1 LNELF
6 FSFNLFCLKHYRIVA
21 LTHYQFTHSPI
32 QNTLI
37 MRPKENEY
45 APFYHTYVGKVPDGE
60 ILTNLRHIHHET
72 QELVAN
78 LSEEKG
84 DYRYADGKWTIKE
97 VLMHL
102 IDTEQVMAYRALRV
116 ARNDKTPLPGFDQN
130 LFAESI
136 DVSDRT
142 LKGLAEEYAITR
154 DLTHYIIMGHEIH
167 HRKVLIEKY
176 LNG

>member
-1 LNELF
+1 
-6 FSFNLFCLKHYRIVA
+6 
-21 LTHYQFTHSPI
+21 
-32 QNTLI
+32 

-45 APFYHTYVGKVPDGE
+45 APYYHTYVSKVPDGE

-72 QELVAN
+72 QELIAN

-84 DYRYADGKWTIKE
+84 DYRYAEGKWTIKE

-116 ARNDKTPLPGFDQN
+116 ARKDKTPMPGFDQN
-130 LFAESI
+130 LFAESV
-136 DVSDRT
+136 DVSKRT
-142 LKGLAEEYAITR
+142 LKSLAEEYAITR
-154 DLTHYIIMGHEIH
+154 DLSHVMFRHFTPQAFERMGTASDNPVSVRALAYIIMGHEIH
-167 HRKVLIEKY
+167 HRKVLMEKY

>member
-1 LNELF
+1 
-6 FSFNLFCLKHYRIVA
+6 
-21 LTHYQFTHSPI
+21 
-32 QNTLI
+32 

-72 QELVAN
+72 QELIAN
-78 LSEEKG
+78 LPEEKG
-84 DYRYADGKWTIKE
+84 NYRYADGKWTVKE

-116 ARNDKTPLPGFDQN
+116 ARKDKTPLPGFDQN
-130 LFAESI
+130 LFAEI
-136 DVSDRT
+136 R
-142 LKGLAEEYAITR
+142 GLA
-154 DLTHYIIMGHEIH
+154 YIIMGHEIH
-167 HRKVLIEKY
+167 HRNVLIEKY